1 MTILDLPP
9 ITTELYHR
17 VSLPFG
23 WNDGESSQLIVDSIE
38 SYFCFS
44 LVCSEP
50 SDVPRQAIVSF
61 ENVQATEETRPTPT
75 LNPYADVP
83 IIGRLNIDLDKTYSR
98 STCLMKP
105 QRIGYFSLR
114 IDRKLNKEIYL
125 PDKSQLRYLSL
136 LTRGP
141 KELNLLQNFD
151 PKTVWSR
158 CPSDLHILR
167 WYMDNKI
174 DFILDETLSNFEP
187 DFITDIRSLTTIMS
201 SPYDKWND
209 WDIIGVKIGDKII
222 LHEVDTTMRKNSIA
236 RQTDTQN
243 ASSYAGYKFESLVTR
258 RFDGKKCSTYYG
270 GLRDS
275 FHGVL
280 VTKVGQHN
288 ILYNSRYCCAKNKSQ
303 LDAAI
308 NDMEFVEIKT
318 RYASRAWHSRL
329 VGLWARSILSN
340 TNFTVVGQRDEDFKV
355 NLTKVQWEYT
365 DKMPSHR
372 KGWSPK
378 TMVDC
383 LLSTM
388 DFIKTQII
396 ESNIVYRFNH
406 SHGNPIVCQQLD
418 EPFTKFIPDWYVN
431 F

>member
-1 MTILDLPP
+1 ML
-9 ITTELYHR
+9 EL
-17 VSLPFG
+17 
-23 WNDGESSQLIVDSIE
+23 IIDSIE

-141 KELNLLQNFD
+141 NELNLLQNFD

-167 WYMDNKI
+167 WYMDNRI
-174 DFILDETLSNFEP
+174 DFILDETLSNLEP

-209 WDIIGVKIGDKII
+209 WDIIGVKIGDKIV

-243 ASSYAGYKFESLVTR
+243 ASSYR
-258 RFDGKKCSTYYG
+258 RFNGKIFSTYYG

-275 FHGVL
+275 FHVIWL
-280 VTKVGQHN
+280 FRHLFHK
-288 ILYNSRYCCAKNKSQ
+288 LYNSRYCFTKNKSQ
-303 LDAAI
+303 VD
-308 NDMEFVEIKT
+308 
-318 RYASRAWHSRL
+318 
-329 VGLWARSILSN
+329 VGTATPGTQDLLGFGLYPYSLILTS
-340 TNFTVVGQRDEDFKV
+340 
-355 NLTKVQWEYT
+355 
-365 DKMPSHR
+365 
-372 KGWSPK
+372 
-378 TMVDC
+378 
-383 LLSTM
+383 LL
-388 DFIKTQII
+388 
-396 ESNIVYRFNH
+396 
-406 SHGNPIVCQQLD
+406 
-418 EPFTKFIPDWYVN
+418 
-431 F
+431 

>member
-1 MTILDLPP
+1 MDWPHQFLRLSIVTKVRLIAMILMNLFCLSIICSGPSNWP
-9 ITTELYHR
+9 RPRIISASR
-17 VSLPFG
+17 VRS
-23 WNDGESSQLIVDSIE
+23 
-38 SYFCFS
+38 
-44 LVCSEP
+44 
-50 SDVPRQAIVSF
+50 
-61 ENVQATEETRPTPT
+61 TEETRPTPT
-75 LNPYADVP
+75 LHPYADVP
-83 IIGRLNIDLDKTYSR
+83 IAGRLNIDLDRTFSR

-105 QRIGYFSLR
+105 KRIGYFSLR
-114 IDRKLNKEIYL
+114 IDKELNKEIYL

-136 LTRGP
+136 LKRGSNR
-141 KELNLLQNFD
+141 LNLLKYFD

-174 DFILDETLSNFEP
+174 DFILDETLSNLEP
-187 DFITDIRSLTTIMS
+187 NFITDIRSLTTIMS

-222 LHEVDTTMRKNSIA
+222 LHEVDTTMRKNYIA

-303 LDAAI
+303 LDAAL

-318 RYASRAWHSRL
+318 QYGSRAWHSRL
-329 VGLWARSILSN
+329 VGLWARSILAN
-340 TNFTVVGQRDEDFKV
+340 TDFTIVGQRDEDFKV
-355 NLTKVQWEYT
+355 DLAKVKWYYT
-365 DKMPSHR
+365 DKMPSARNH
-372 KGWSPK
+372 WSPK
-378 TMVDC
+378 TMVEC

-388 DFIKTQII
+388 DFIKSQII

-418 EPFTKFIPDWYVN
+418 EPFTKFIPDWYVDC
-431 F
+431 